1 MNRLI
6 GSLGVLGVVLLTA
19 APASALTVDF
29 TGDYDLSNW
38 TAITDGGTILTFPPF
53 SVLLI
58 SANDGGGNQNQ
69 DFTLTALEHANIS
82 FDWTFLTTDRPV
94 FDPFGWLLNGVFTQ
108 VTGNNGPSTQVGS
121 VTFQV
126 LPGQVFGFRAN
137 SLDSIEGPAFTVVG
151 NFQADPVP
159 EPGTML
165 LLGTGLA
172 AAGARL
178 RNRRQ
183 RVDIKEL

>member
-1 MNRLI
+1 MKRLI

-19 APASALTVDF
+19 APASALTIDF
-29 TGDYDLSNW
+29 TGDYALSNW
-38 TAITDGGTILTFPPF
+38 TTTTDGGTIDTFPPF
-53 SVLLI
+53 SVMLI
-58 SANDGGGNQNQ
+58 SANDDGGNQNQ
-69 DFTLTALEHANIS
+69 DFTFTAVEHANIS
-82 FDWTFLTTDRPV
+82 FEWTYLTTDTDGPS

-108 VTGNNGPSTQVGS
+108 VTNNNGLNLQLGS

-137 SLDSIEGPAFTVVG
+137 SVDSEFGPASTVVG

-172 AAGARL
+172 AAGVRL
-178 RNRRQ
+178 RNKRQ
-183 RVDIKEL
+183 RAQ